1 MDKSYSPRDIE
12 SRIYAAWEA
21 AGWFAPVGDGP
32 PYCIVIPPPN
42 VTGTSNSRR
51 LPAKYSDS

>member
-21 AGWFAPVGDGP
+21 AGCFAPVGAGL
-32 PYCIVIPPPN
+32 PYCIAIPPP
-42 VTGTSNSRR
+42 
-51 LPAKYSDS
+51 DSPGA